1 MNRFLISAWSI
12 SGEEARGPRAPGGL
26 PVPPGRADPRH
37 PPRLVPH
44 LRGDHVLIRH
54 SGLRPPVSQY
64 LQVNHKFRIKIRVDW
79 EFSVFEYSSFE
90 PCRYQDKYFVDQSC
104 QLNGTYICNIIKV
117 YAIF

>member
-1 MNRFLISAWSI
+1 MSLCLSDEDLQYKLLFTGTKLSSDWDWAW
-12 SGEEARGPRAPGGL
+12 AWAWDWGL
-26 PVPPGRADPRH
+26 GM
-37 PPRLVPH
+37 
-44 LRGDHVLIRH
+44 G
-54 SGLRPPVSQY
+54 
-64 LQVNHKFRIKIRVDW
+64 IRVDW